1 MCLRLHIR
9 YSANLIPKWLLL
21 TKLDKYV
28 KVRARSA
35 TDLLLRL
42 LVGAPVVT
50 VNSAASLIG
59 RSFVHPNEAVT
70 RLVETGI
77 LKQVSVGRRNRAIET
92 PEIIVA
98 FAALERQLAHFE

>member
-1 MCLRLHIR
+1 M
-9 YSANLIPKWLLL
+9 L